1 MRPLDPPETVSSTD
15 SVRTAELPP
24 VVAPARAG
32 DLADVLALLADA
44 GLPADGVADPF
55 PSGFLVARDP
65 ADGAL
70 AGVAGVETHGR
81 VGLLRSVAVRA
92 DRRGTG
98 LGQELGRAALALAR
112 AEGLAELYLL
122 TTTAEG
128 FFPRL
133 GFQPVA
139 RAELPPELEA
149 SEELRG
155 ACPASAAAMR
165 LRL

>member
-1 MRPLDPPETVSSTD
+1 MRPLDPSETASATD

-24 VVAPARAG
+24 VVAPAQTG

-44 GLPADGVADPF
+44 GLPAIGVADRF
-55 PSGFLVARDP
+55 PRGFLVARAP
-65 ADGAL
+65 EDGVL

-98 LGQELGRAALALAR
+98 LGQELGRAAVALAR

-139 RAELPPELEA
+139 RTELPAELEA

>member
-1 MRPLDPPETVSSTD
+1 MAIV
-15 SVRTAELPP
+15 
-24 VVAPARAG
+24 PARAE
-32 DLADVLALLADA
+32 DLAEVLALLAAA
-44 GLPADGVADPF
+44 GLPAAGVADHF
-55 PSGFLVARDP
+55 PRRFLVARDP

-70 AGVAGVETHGR
+70 AGTAGVEAHGR
-81 VGLLRSVAVRA
+81 AGLLRSVAVRA

-98 LGQELGRAALALAR
+98 LGQELVRASAALAR
-112 AEGLAELYLL
+112 EEGLAELYLL

-133 GFQPVA
+133 GFEPIA
-139 RAELPPELEA
+139 REELPPELEG

>member
-1 MRPLDPPETVSSTD
+1 MTIPDIARAAGPPP
-15 SVRTAELPP
+15 R
-24 VVAPARAG
+24 VAPARAG
-32 DLADVLALLADA
+32 DLADVLALLAEA
-44 GLPADGVADPF
+44 GLPAAGVGERF
-55 PSGFLVARDP
+55 PRGFLVAREA

-70 AGVAGVETHGR
+70 AGVAGVEMHGR

-92 DRRGTG
+92 ERRGTG
-98 LGQELGRAALALAR
+98 LGQELGRAAVALAR

-133 GFQPVA
+133 GFRPVA
-139 RAELPPELEA
+139 RAELPAELEA

-155 ACPASAAAMR
+155 ACPASAAALR

>member
-1 MRPLDPPETVSSTD
+1 MPTETSDGWNAAGGAAGAAQRIS
-15 SVRTAELPP
+15 
-24 VVAPARAG
+24 PARAG

-44 GLPADGVADPF
+44 GLPAAGVADRF
-55 PSGFLVARDP
+55 PRGFLVARDP
-65 ADGAL
+65 AGGTL

-81 VGLLRSVAVRA
+81 VALLRSVAVRA
-92 DRRGTG
+92 NRRGTG